1 MLLCWHGKYVI
12 NKLDLPGGSKL
23 YSLSV
28 NGHGVCVKA
37 PRAPVT
43 FLLQRLGRT
52 MCLSGPRAQRLFE
65 KWKVRSFIRKHS
77 IDRAAARPVRATE
90 AVTSQEVKA
99 ELKKG
104 SNPQL
109 AAVRIHKE
117 KE

>member
-23 YSLSV
+23 YGLSV
-28 NGHGVCVKA
+28 NGVYVKA

-43 FLLQRLGRT
+43 LLLQRLGRT
-52 MCLSGPRAQRLFE
+52 MCLRGPRAQRLSE